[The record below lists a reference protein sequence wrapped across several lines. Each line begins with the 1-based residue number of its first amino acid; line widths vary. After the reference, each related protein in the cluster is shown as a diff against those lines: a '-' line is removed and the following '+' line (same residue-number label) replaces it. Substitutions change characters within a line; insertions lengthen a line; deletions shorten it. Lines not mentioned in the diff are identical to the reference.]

1 MSDTPENP
9 GTPRERPADEVAHL
23 DHSAADTGLH
33 APHADTSHRK
43 KTPAPAAPAESLAR
57 PRGALVAM
65 RKSGG
70 LRFTWRLLVVHQDG
84 RLIYKSNEIGAP
96 EKARVIGTLDA
107 AQKAALDA
115 ALAATT
121 FEARAY
127 GGRQNPDAFAY
138 EIIARVGEDNHYAE
152 AFQGSI
158 PAALQ
163 PLITQLNAL
172 LPGAAPATPSG
183 SDD

>member
-1 MSDTPENP
+1 MSDTAETP
-9 GTPRERPADEVAHL
+9 GTPPEHPADEVVHL
-23 DHSAADTGLH
+23 DHRAADTGLH
-33 APHADTSHRK
+33 APQATTSHRK
-43 KTPAPAAPAESLAR
+43 KAPASAGGDEMAR

-70 LRFTWRLLVVHQDG
+70 IRFTWRLLVVHQDG
-84 RLIYKSNEIGAP
+84 RLIYKSNELGAP
-96 EKARVIGTLDA
+96 EKARVIGALDA
-107 AQKAALDA
+107 EQKAALET
-115 ALAATT
+115 ALAATD
-121 FEARAY
+121 FGARAY
-127 GGRQNPDAFAY
+127 GARQNPDAFAY
-138 EIIARVGEDNHYAE
+138 EIIARVGDKNHFVE

-172 LPGAAPATPSG
+172 LPGAAPATPTT

>member
-96 EKARVIGTLDA
+96 EKARVIGTIDA

-152 AFQGSI
+152 AIQGSI